1 MKKGKKKE
9 QKSKAKQRDLERLIL
24 SVREKEKEPKKRVLE
39 SGIGNKKPRF
49 LSLSLFLF
57 FGSWLRPFPKF
68 YFQFQT
74 KSSTERFSQL
84 KSNFAKDISEAQ
96 KLFKIVSLKNY

>member
-49 LSLSLFLF
+49 LSLSLLIFRKLASTVSQILLSVPNQIF
-57 FGSWLRPFPKF
+57 NREVQSAEKQLRKR
-68 YFQFQT
+68 YFR
-74 KSSTERFSQL
+74 S
-84 KSNFAKDISEAQ
+84 AKT
-96 KLFKIVSLKNY
+96 L